1 MAYYCPFSCDM
12 AQAVISS
19 VASYRLKQSPLRKT
33 PTGQP
38 RDRVVIELPAK
49 AQLTWVKLIGLS
61 LVIQSAYLQANIPQ
75 SLPFICCGI
84 S

>member
-12 AQAVISS
+12 AQAVMTS
-19 VASYRLKQSPLRKT
+19 VANYRLKQNPLRKT
-33 PTGQP
+33 PMGQP

-61 LVIQSAYLQANIPQ
+61 LVM
-75 SLPFICCGI
+75 
-84 S
+84 